1 MYDGTSDSTYLL
13 KLLMRAYNSR
23 GPSMENDYAAMEA
36 KWQARWSEAGLDKS
50 DRIDGKPKF
59 MIIFAYPG
67 ITGYLHVGHLRGYT
81 YVDAIGRYKRMTG
94 YNVLFPVGTHGTGNG
109 CISLANKIAR
119 GDPKTIDYLERNGCP
134 EEKLKDLGEPMSVVE
149 FFNQVYVN
157 DYWKRFGFLSDWRRF
172 TCTLYPDYAQ
182 FIRWQFHKLKDAGL
196 LIQKPYYAPFCPVH
210 GPVAVDPSETDISKG
225 GRAETQ
231 EYTLLK
237 FRHGDEF
244 LVAATLR
251 PETVYGQ
258 VCFWVNPEV
267 EYRRIRKGGETWIV
281 SPEAAEK
288 LALQKDGVEEIGSI
302 PGSEM
307 IGWMCEAP
315 MIHREI
321 PVFPASFVN
330 PDVGTG
336 LVTSVPSDA
345 PDDWISLEAVKKD
358 PALKE
363 RYHLSQELID
373 SVVPVSII
381 SIKGYGDFPAK
392 DIIASMGIERP
403 GDPKLVDA
411 KKQVY
416 KDGYHMGR
424 MKDVCGEYAGLSVSE
439 AKDRMRQ
446 AMIDAGEAEPFYDL
460 TEEVVCRCG
469 SRVHIRRIDDQ
480 WFINYADQKLTDATK
495 AHAKEMNLYPAEFA
509 DNVQGILDWF
519 RERACVRLGNWLG
532 TRFPFDEKWIIEAIS
547 DSTLYPVF
555 YTISLYSNTK
565 QITPEQMTL
574 PFFDYVILGKGD
586 IAEVSKETGISVE
599 LLDRIRKD
607 VLYWY
612 PLDIN
617 LGGKEH
623 MTVHFPVFLFNHRAI
638 LPDSMQPKGIM
649 VNWYVTGKNSDKISK
664 SKGGAQPIPGAAAK
678 FGVDAMRLYYAHV
691 ASMFIDV
698 EWSEETVMTYRQRVD
713 RVFGAVSELI
723 SKEKDSEPGEMDAW
737 LISRFNR
744 HIDEIR
750 DAMDKYDLRQMCTI
764 VYFDMLNDIR
774 WYTRRGGSNR
784 ATIDAALRIW
794 IQTMMPVTPHTAEEL
809 WEMAGFEGLVSA
821 GQLPEAD
828 RSVISASSEH
838 GEDMIREV
846 MSDITEI
853 RKIAGIDAKRV
864 VLYTSPEWK
873 REVMRRAA
881 AMKQEGKLSIPD
893 LTKACMSDEAM
904 RRNGKAVSELAKK
917 VALDFSRSD
926 LDQWVP
932 VYTTD
937 ELSLLESAKGFLS
950 DELGLEVEVLSADAE
965 GVYDPQRKARQA
977 APGRP
982 AILLE

>member
-1 MYDGTSDSTYLL
+1 MDSDYGS
-13 KLLMRAYNSR
+13 
-23 GPSMENDYAAMEA
+23 MEA
-36 KWQARWSEAGLDKS
+36 KWQKRWSEAGLDKS
-50 DRIDGKPKF
+50 ERIDGKPKF

-67 ITGYLHVGHLRGYT
+67 VTGYLHVGHLRGYT

-94 YNVLFPVGTHGTGNG
+94 YNVLFPVGTHATGNG
-109 CISLANKIAR
+109 GISLASKIAR
-119 GDPKTIDYLERNGCP
+119 RDPKTVDYLIRNGCP
-134 EEKLKDLGEPMSVVE
+134 EEKLDELGDPMSVVE

-157 DYWKRFGFLSDWRRF
+157 DYWKRFGFLADWRRF
-172 TCTLYPDYAQ
+172 TCTLYPDYGK
-182 FIRWQFHKLKDAGL
+182 FIQWQFRKLKDAGL

-225 GRAETQ
+225 GKAETQ

-237 FRHGDEF
+237 FRHGEEY
-244 LVAATLR
+244 LIAATLR

-258 VCFWVNPEV
+258 VCFWVNPDV

-281 SPEAAEK
+281 SPQAAEK
-288 LALQKDGVEEIGSI
+288 LALQKDGIEEIGSI
-302 PGSEM
+302 PGSQM

-321 PVFPASFVN
+321 PVFPASFVD

-358 PALKE
+358 PTLKE
-363 RYHLSQELID
+363 KYGLSQELID
-373 SVVPVSII
+373 SVVPISII

-392 DIIASMGIERP
+392 DAIDSMGIKAP
-403 GDPKLVDA
+403 GEPALVEA

-424 MKDVCGEYAGLSVSE
+424 MKDVCGEYAGLSVND

-446 AMIDAGEAEPFYDL
+446 AMIDSGEAEPFYDL

-480 WFINYADQKLTDATK
+480 WFINYADPELTRRTK
-495 AHAKEMNLYPAEFA
+495 EHVAEMNLLPPDFAE
-509 DNVQGILDWF
+509 NLPGILDWF

-532 TRFPFDEKWIIEAIS
+532 TRFPFDDKWIIEAIS
-547 DSTLYPVF
+547 DSTLYPVY
-555 YTISLYSNTK
+555 YTISLYANSG
-565 QITPEQMTL
+565 QIVPDQMT
-574 PFFDYVILGKGD
+574 PGFFDFVVLGEGD
-586 IAEVSKETGISVE
+586 ADSVSKDTGISIE
-599 LLDRIRKD
+599 LLEKIRAD

-612 PLDIN
+612 PLDFN

-638 LPDSMQPKGIM
+638 LPDSMQPKGII

-678 FGVDAMRLYYAHV
+678 YGVDAMRLYYAHV
-691 ASMFIDV
+691 ASMFVDV
-698 EWSEETVMTYRQRVD
+698 EWSEETVLTYRQRVE
-713 RVFGAVSELI
+713 RIFGAVSELI
-723 SKEKDSEPGEMDAW
+723 SKETDSVRSGMDDW
-737 LISRFNR
+737 LLSRFNR
-744 HIDEIR
+744 HIQRIR
-750 DAMDKYDLRQMCTI
+750 EAMDRYDLRQMCTV

-774 WYTRRGGSNR
+774 WYTRRGGSSR
-784 ATIDAALRIW
+784 ETIDSALRIW
-794 IQTMMPVTPHTAEEL
+794 IQAMMPVTPHTAEEL

-821 GQLPEAD
+821 GQLPEPD
-828 RSVISASSEH
+828 VSLISASAEH
-838 GEDMIREV
+838 GEDLIREI

-853 RKIAGIDAKRV
+853 RKIAGIEAKRV

-881 AMKQEGKLSIPD
+881 EMKRQGDLSIPG
-893 LTKACMSDEAM
+893 LTKACMSDESL

-917 VALDFSRSD
+917 VAVDMSRSD
-926 LDQWVP
+926 LSQWEP
-932 VYTTD
+932 VFGTD
-937 ELSLLESAKGFLS
+937 EKALLESAKGFLS
-950 DELGLEVEVLSADAE
+950 DELGLAVDVLDSDDE
-965 GVYDPQRKARQA
+965 GVYDPQKKARQA
-977 APGRP
+977 SPGRP